1 MSKEFVKLSELTP
14 GVAQLTLNDPL
25 TRNAM
30 SEEMALQFESEIK
43 RLKENKLIRAVVL
56 RGEGIS
62 FSGGGHLDMLFN
74 KTKISPEENKQLMIL
89 FYRQFLSVVDLE
101 VPTIAAINGH
111 AIGAGLCLSL
121 ACDIRIGS
129 SEAKL
134 GLNFVK
140 IGLHPGMGATY
151 FLERIIGPAKAAELL
166 YCGKI
171 ISALEGERIGLI
183 NSCLSPDKFD
193 AAVIETAKNI
203 SSSGPQAIRA
213 LKESLRLARS
223 RTLTECLMREAECQS
238 KDYASAEFLEGI
250 TAAKEKREAKF

>member
-1 MSKEFVKLSELTP
+1 MSNQLVKQSELIP
-14 GVAQLTLNDPL
+14 GVVQLTLSDPA

-30 SEEMALQFESEIK
+30 SEEMALQFEDSVK
-43 RLKENKLIRAVVL
+43 KLRDNKLVRAVVL
-56 RGEGIS
+56 RGEGVS

-74 KTKISPEENKQLMIL
+74 KTKISPEENKKLMML
-89 FYRQFLSVVDLE
+89 FYRQFLSIVDLA

-111 AIGAGLCLSL
+111 AVGAGLCLSL
-121 ACDIRIGS
+121 ACDIRIAC

-134 GLNFVK
+134 GLNFVR

-151 FLERIIGPAKAAELL
+151 FLEKIIGPAKATELL
-166 YCGKI
+166 YCGRI
-171 ISALEGERIGLI
+171 ITALEGEKIGLV
-183 NSCLSPDKFD
+183 NSCWSLDKFD
-193 AAVIETAKNI
+193 AAVIETAQAI

-213 LKESLRLARS
+213 LKESLRVSRLRSLA
-223 RTLTECLMREAECQS
+223 ECLEREAECQS